1 MGFPLQPAPVQLSKS
16 HHWHT
21 RLGDA
26 GGFSL
31 QRQKRTEKIE
41 KNPLGDVLQ
50 AGQKQGPS
58 SFSLNGKEAREHT
71 GGRAPATE
79 RGHQARRERGRFPA
93 RRQGER
99 NSPLAIPQKAVK
111 PWGWAEFGGLEQGKA
126 QHLRCHQPWDT
137 ALPGAAAQSTLLQ
150 AAGQLALA
158 PVLLNEHTR
167 VQTP

>member
-1 MGFPLQPAPVQLSKS
+1 MGFPFQPAPVQLSKS

-31 QRQKRTEKIE
+31 QRQKRIEKIE

-93 RRQGER
+93 SKARGE
-99 NSPLAIPQKAVK
+99 K
-111 PWGWAEFGGLEQGKA
+111 
-126 QHLRCHQPWDT
+126 
-137 ALPGAAAQSTLLQ
+137 LPTGNPPTSSKTL
-150 AAGQLALA
+150 GMG
-158 PVLLNEHTR
+158 
-167 VQTP
+167 